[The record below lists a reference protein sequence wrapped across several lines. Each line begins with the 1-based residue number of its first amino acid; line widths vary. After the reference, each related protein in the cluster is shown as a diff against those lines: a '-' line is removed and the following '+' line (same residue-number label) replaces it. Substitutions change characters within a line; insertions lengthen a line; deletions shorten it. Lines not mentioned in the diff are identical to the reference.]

1 MGSLGTPEI
10 LLIAFVI
17 FIFFGAKRLPEIAR
31 GLGKG
36 VKEFKNATRDIQNEL
51 NITDDYNPNQYN
63 QIPPAQPPI
72 GNPQPRQVQNQSQD
86 GNS

>member
-63 QIPPAQPPI
+63 QIPPAPP
-72 GNPQPRQVQNQSQD
+72 PDWQS
-86 GNS
+86 STSPSTKSISRRK